1 MLYYGTP
8 SFTRVAHRHDVIDR
22 IACAWRCSFLL
33 LVCVTPRT
41 GSLMGIMNDT
51 AWTDFCVTGLTSSF
65 VRFLFL
71 VRFDVMTLE

>member
-1 MLYYGTP
+1 
-8 SFTRVAHRHDVIDR
+8 
-22 IACAWRCSFLL
+22 
-33 LVCVTPRT
+33 
-41 GSLMGIMNDT
+41 MGIMNDT